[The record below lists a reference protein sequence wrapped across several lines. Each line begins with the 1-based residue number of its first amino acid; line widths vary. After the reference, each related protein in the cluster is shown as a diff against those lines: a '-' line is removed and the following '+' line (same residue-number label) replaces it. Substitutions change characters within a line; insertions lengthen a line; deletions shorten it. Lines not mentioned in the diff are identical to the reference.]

1 MDVRKRAEW
10 MARLLQLPYRI
21 DEDSLDYIKLR
32 SSIIYYLNNL
42 LNFISAF
49 ETIEVSYKIEIDG

>member
-10 MARLLQLPYRI
+10 WARLLQLPYRI

-32 SSIIYYLNNL
+32 SSIIYYLNNS
-42 LNFISAF
+42 LNYIFVF

>member
-10 MARLLQLPYRI
+10 WARLLQLPYRV

-32 SSIIYYLNNL
+32 SSIIYYLNNS
-42 LNFISAF
+42 LNYIFVF

>member
-1 MDVRKRAEW
+1 MDVRKRAERW
-10 MARLLQLPYRI
+10 AGLLELLYRI